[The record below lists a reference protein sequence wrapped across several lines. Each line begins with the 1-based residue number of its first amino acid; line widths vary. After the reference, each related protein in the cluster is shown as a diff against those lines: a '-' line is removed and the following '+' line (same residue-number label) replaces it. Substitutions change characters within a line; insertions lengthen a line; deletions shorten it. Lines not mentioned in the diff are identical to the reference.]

1 MRNTIAILLT
11 VITFFSFSQ
20 EIKIDWRL
28 YKEVNGIEINYKYK
42 ECHDVHNGIHQEL
55 VLFQFV
61 NKTEN
66 DYKVN
71 FDFSLIYSNVKTS
84 ISNSSEQHKQI
95 LIKKMS
101 IYESSCSEN
110 RENTI
115 FSKFLNYSD
124 KSELQKF
131 DLKNI
136 KINPTKL

>member
-1 MRNTIAILLT
+1 MKRTFAILLT
-11 VITFFSFSQ
+11 LITFLSFSQ
-20 EIKIDWRL
+20 ENEKDWNL
-28 YKEVNGIEINYKYK
+28 YKEVNGIKINYKYQ

-66 DYKVN
+66 DIKID
-71 FDFSLIYSNVKTS
+71 FDFSLIYSNTKSLISKTS
-84 ISNSSEQHKQI
+84 EQRKQI
-95 LIKKMS
+95 LIKKLS
-101 IYESSCSEN
+101 TYESSCFEN
-110 RENTI
+110 REYTI
-115 FSKFLNYSD
+115 FSKFLNYTD